1 MEKTKITFADG
12 SVIEADKNGDC
23 YIVDKEFSVDDLSK
37 VTIENDGISQELK
50 NVKIV
55 AAASI
60 DGRFWFS
67 FHKTTTDPIA
77 KLQSNVE
84 YIAMMSNI
92 SLEEA

>member
-23 YIVDKEFSVDDLSK
+23 FIVDKEFSVDDLSK
-37 VTIENDGISQELK
+37 VTIGDGDNVQVLK

-55 AAASI
+55 AAASV

-67 FHKTTTDPIA
+67 FHKVIENPVA
-77 KLQSNVE
+77 KLQANVE

-92 SLEEA
+92 SLEEV

>member
-23 YIVDKEFSVDDLSK
+23 FIVDKEFSVDDLSK
-37 VTIENDGISQELK
+37 VTVENDGISQELE
-50 NVKIV
+50 NVEIV
-55 AAASI
+55 EAASV

-67 FHKTTTDPIA
+67 FHKVIENPIA

>member
-1 MEKTKITFADG
+1 M
-12 SVIEADKNGDC
+12 
-23 YIVDKEFSVDDLSK
+23 DDLSK
-37 VTIENDGISQELK
+37 VTIESGGISQELE
-50 NVKIV
+50 NVEIV
-55 AAASI
+55 EAASV

-67 FHKTTTDPIA
+67 FHKVATDPIA

>member
-23 YIVDKEFSVDDLSK
+23 YIVDKEFSVGDLSK
-37 VTIENDGISQELK
+37 VTIENDGISQELE

>member
-67 FHKTTTDPIA
+67 FHKTATDPIA

>member
-23 YIVDKEFSVDDLSK
+23 YIVDKEFSVNDLSK